1 MSKFDKSL
9 KECRVIIDGCSG
21 HVYGDIHL
29 IKETLNYGKE
39 LENENMMLKTK
50 LAMYEELLEN
60 DLKLENKLA
69 HVDYYGGDEALEL
82 LDKQQELREQIKSL
96 DKKCDGECGIW
107 LNLMKNYINIH

>member
-50 LAMYEELLEN
+50 LAMYEELVKVKDKYIDVSRYHTLCVMNNEDEKIIFEAHTN
-60 DLKLENKLA
+60 MIDCVLKE
-69 HVDYYGGDEALEL
+69 
-82 LDKQQELREQIKSL
+82 QELEEQIKSL
-96 DKKCDGECGIW
+96 DKKCDGACEI
-107 LNLMKNYINIH
+107 

>member
-50 LAMYEELLEN
+50 LAMYEELDKIIDEL
-60 DLKLENKLA
+60 
-69 HVDYYGGDEALEL
+69 DYYLVADGYEVGQQL
-82 LDKQQELREQIKSL
+82 LKKRIKLRKQIKSL

-107 LNLMKNYINIH
+107 LNLTKNYINIH